1 MAIGTYGVAICSYG
15 AAISYCGVAICPLGE
30 AICPLGMAI
39 CPLGMATGTVE
50 TLTYAADLTT
60 MLNQPGAALVAKIFM
75 VTDTD
80 NEKGSNAVKVKRP
93 A

>member
-1 MAIGTYGVAICSYG
+1 
-15 AAISYCGVAICPLGE
+15 
-30 AICPLGMAI
+30 
-39 CPLGMATGTVE
+39 MATGTAE

-60 MLNQPGAALVAKIFM
+60 ILNQPGAALVAKIFM